1 MLVRVYLRA
10 STDEQ
15 DANRA
20 RTELQT
26 FADERG
32 LKIAK
37 FYTENESGA
46 KLDRP
51 KLFELLNDCQPNDIL
66 LTEQVD
72 RISRL
77 TESDWKKLC
86 VEIDKR
92 QVRIVSLDL
101 PTSWTMASEKADEF
115 TKRMFEAI
123 NKMMLDMLAAV
134 ARKDYEDR
142 RRRVEQGQAKAK
154 AEGRYTGRKED
165 VARNNGIAA
174 MLAAGHSYSFIVESM
189 KVSRPTI
196 AKIAK
201 RQRDIWENRI

>member
-10 STDEQ
+10 STNEQ

-20 RTELQT
+20 RTELQA

-77 TESDWKKLC
+77 TESDWRKLC
-86 VEIDKR
+86 VEIDR
-92 QVRIVSLDL
+92 RGIRIVSLDL
-101 PTSWTMASEKADEF
+101 PTSWTMASEKTDEF

-123 NKMMLDMLAAV
+123 NKMMLDVLAAV

-165 VARNNGIAA
+165 VARNEGIGA
-174 MLAAGHSYSFIVESM
+174 MLKAGRSYTFIMNSM
-189 KVSRPTI
+189 KVSRPTV

-201 RQRDIWENRI
+201 RHRENAHS